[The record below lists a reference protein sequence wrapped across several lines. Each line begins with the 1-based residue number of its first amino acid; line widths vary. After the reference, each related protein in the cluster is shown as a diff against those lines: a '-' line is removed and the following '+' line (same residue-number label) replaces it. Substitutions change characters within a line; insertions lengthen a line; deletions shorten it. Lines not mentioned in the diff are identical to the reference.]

1 MSIFELEAES
11 RSDTGKGASRRLR
24 RDGKVPAII
33 YGGGADPKAITLVH
47 SEILKRLDHEAFYS
61 HILSVKVDGKKLDT
75 VLRDMQR
82 HPSKPVIMHMD
93 FQRVQ
98 ADEVLRVNVPL
109 HFIGEDDSPGVKLQ
123 HGVVTHNIVDIEI
136 ECLPGNLPEYIE
148 VDCSGLEVGD
158 SIHLSGLKAPSGVKF
173 VDLLNFENL
182 DEEEQSEIDQTV
194 VMIVAPRVET
204 EEGEAGEATPATGGP
219 KPAEG
224 KGE

>member
-11 RSDTGKGASRRLR
+11 RSDMGKGASRRLR

-33 YGGGADPKAITLVH
+33 YGGGEDPQAITLVH
-47 SEILKRLDHEAFYS
+47 SEILKRVDHEAFYS
-61 HILSVKVDGKKLDT
+61 HILSLNVDGKKLDT

-82 HPSKPVIMHMD
+82 HPSKPVVMHMD

-109 HFIGEDDSPGVKLQ
+109 HFIGENDSPGVKMQ

-148 VDCSGLEVGD
+148 VDCSGLEIGD
-158 SIHLSGLKAPSGVKF
+158 SIHLTGLKAPNGVKF
-173 VDLLNFENL
+173 VDLLNFEQL

-204 EEGEAGEATPATGGP
+204 EEGEAGEAGIPAGEQ

-224 KGE
+224 KSE